1 MVAAKLVHRDF
12 ENAIAGFGD
21 AVNPA
26 GQARSRSSVRLTA

>member
-12 ENAIAGFGD
+12 ENEIAGFGD

-26 GQARSRSSVRLTA
+26 GRARF